1 MAVSTDSSRFGK
13 NSPKDQWIRLAPMT
27 TAAAEERDEEQRRGH
42 THGRNLERKRAKIK
56 KEKKRKEKKRKEK
69 KINAS
74 AWTRTLSRTKLIFI
88 STKKKGRINEHHPDF
103 ARYHQP
109 YY

>member
-56 KEKKRKEKKRKEK
+56 RKRKEKKRKEMPQLGLEPCHELNFTLLARK
-69 KINAS
+69 KRA
-74 AWTRTLSRTKLIFI
+74 K
-88 STKKKGRINEHHPDF
+88 
-103 ARYHQP
+103 
-109 YY
+109 